1 MELFRFPDKLTL
13 HPRMTSKS
21 QISTASAR
29 VAGTLPRFW
38 RPCPLFRPRLA
49 PTASLQGVGLVEAL
63 SSQEAAAIRSGPQF
77 PFSFQLRLSLGK
89 LSATNSIAFRVLLRA
104 FQASDLTRLSSL
116 NSTCNWPVLDGGWTV
131 LKPIGWL
138 LLTECFADFTCA
150 ADGKGYGAVLEPVKA
165 HEVEILTNLNNK
177 LIDFVERNKT
187 AK

>member
-21 QISTASAR
+21 QVSTASAR

-49 PTASLQGVGLVEAL
+49 PTASLQGVGLVETL

-104 FQASDLTRLSSL
+104 SQASDVGSIPIARSRNHDNSIVATPPTILSRAPKLGFWSQ
-116 NSTCNWPVLDGGWTV
+116 DGPNGN
-131 LKPIGWL
+131 
-138 LLTECFADFTCA
+138 E
-150 ADGKGYGAVLEPVKA
+150 
-165 HEVEILTNLNNK
+165 
-177 LIDFVERNKT
+177 LIPRKMT
-187 AK
+187 G